1 MNVRLSSLLRDALA
15 VPRSAHTYPLCRQED
30 HWDEGDMHLQFWPC
44 DGSDGTYCSGQ
55 QGMLIHAVNGNTMQ
69 PNQWGHSQVEYT
81 YNWQA
86 NTWYYISAQ
95 YSSKENFHKLYVNQR
110 MEQTINDAGA
120 TTPVT
125 LDSARIGSWMDNRDG
140 NGGNIARSLHGEI
153 SVFRIWNIITDGQDV
168 CPPAQTHGL
177 IASYVFGDK
186 ADDRLI
192 DLSGN
197 EYDGD
202 VHDAGFSDDLPPSQQ
217 CQRQGFG
224 GFFDGDSDYVQM
236 PQLRDASGALK
247 TTFDALAVDL
257 WVKFLD
263 TTGEH
268 PIFVEWDQMLFPLC
282 CMRVAN
288 LKGCP
293 SEMAGTRGQCTSRSV
308 HKS

>member
-1 MNVRLSSLLRDALA
+1 MNGQLEETVQDDAA
-15 VPRSAHTYPLCRQED
+15 S
-30 HWDEGDMHLQFWPC
+30 
-44 DGSDGTYCSGQ
+44 
-55 QGMLIHAVNGNTMQ
+55 
-69 PNQWGHSQVEYT
+69 
-81 YNWQA
+81 
-86 NTWYYISAQ
+86 
-95 YSSKENFHKLYVNQR
+95 
-110 MEQTINDAGA
+110 
-120 TTPVT
+120 TPVT
-125 LDSARIGSWMDNRDG
+125 LDSARIGSWLNLDE
-140 NGGNIARSLHGEI
+140 GGGHIDRGLHGEI
-153 SVFRIWNIITDGQDV
+153 SVFRIWNIVTDGQDV
-168 CPPAQTHGL
+168 CPPAQTPGL
-177 IASYVFGDK
+177 IASYVFGHSSDT
-186 ADDRLI
+186 LL

-197 EYDGD
+197 SYDGLI
-202 VHDAGFSDDLPPSQQ
+202 HDADWSNDLPPSQQ